1 MNHVITC
8 PNGHRVTVTEVHLGK
23 RVSCPTCGDSFLV
36 PEVIPEVQPT
46 GAPSSNPPGRLFSSA
61 SASLRN
67 METRKAMLLT
77 GRLLWGLGLVSV
89 ILSRGCDVVAVRAV
103 DSANSRVKLEQLV
116 FDEKW
121 DKQEKDLERKIE
133 AIRQK
138 EKLEPEDSKE
148 LTNLNDQL
156 SKLRKDRS
164 RAADVFRQTTIRN
177 LQFAATQAT
186 YSHAIGSYWRAV
198 LFVCGSLLVAIGLI
212 VTSATAEGGERWVCL
227 AALII
232 LMFSLYVFGQGWIT
246 LPGFSTLK

>member
-1 MNHVITC
+1 
-8 PNGHRVTVTEVHLGK
+8 
-23 RVSCPTCGDSFLV
+23 
-36 PEVIPEVQPT
+36 
-46 GAPSSNPPGRLFSSA
+46 
-61 SASLRN
+61 
-67 METRKAMLLT
+67 MEARKAMLLT
-77 GRLLWGLGLVSV
+77 GRVLWALGLVSV

-121 DKQEKDLERKIE
+121 DKQENDLERKLE

-148 LTNLNDQL
+148 FTNLSEQL

-164 RAADVFRQTTIRN
+164 RAAEVFRQTTLRD

-198 LFVCGSLLVAIGLI
+198 LFVLGSLLVAVGLI
-212 VTSATAEGGERWVCL
+212 VTSATAEGAERWVCL
-227 AALII
+227 AALVI
-232 LMFSLYVFGQGWIT
+232 LMFSLYVFGLGWIT
-246 LPGFSTLK
+246 LPGFSSLK